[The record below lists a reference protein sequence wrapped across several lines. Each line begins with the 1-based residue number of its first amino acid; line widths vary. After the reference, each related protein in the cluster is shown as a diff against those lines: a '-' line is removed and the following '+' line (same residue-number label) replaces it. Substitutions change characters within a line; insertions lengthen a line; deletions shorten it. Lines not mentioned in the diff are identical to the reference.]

1 MKKVGIMSMQRIA
14 NYGSF
19 LQAYALRKLLEKEG
33 CSVEFVDY
41 HVDKPVIVNDER
53 NQFVRK
59 FNKVIE
65 VIELRASL
73 GQKVSYLKHKQSFF
87 KKYLPLLGVSE
98 LMNYNPPL
106 DCLIVG
112 SDEVFNCI
120 QKNPNVGYSLEL
132 FGKDNNAKRLISYAA
147 SFGNTT
153 LDKLQAYAKDREIS
167 TYLKRFDAISVRD
180 SNSGEIV
187 KKLIGQM
194 RLLT

>member
-1 MKKVGIMSMQRIA
+1 MQRIA

-73 GQKVSYLKHKQSFF
+73 GQKVFYLKHKQSFL
-87 KKYLPLLGVSE
+87 KKYLPLLVVSE
-98 LMNYNPPL
+98 LMNYNPL
-106 DCLIVG
+106 EISVI
-112 SDEVFNCI
+112 SI
-120 QKNPNVGYSLEL
+120 QKNLNLSRPTIL
-132 FGKDNNAKRLISYAA
+132 
-147 SFGNTT
+147 
-153 LDKLQAYAKDREIS
+153 
-167 TYLKRFDAISVRD
+167 
-180 SNSGEIV
+180 
-187 KKLIGQM
+187 
-194 RLLT
+194 

>member
-1 MKKVGIMSMQRIA
+1 MVLLI
-14 NYGSF
+14 
-19 LQAYALRKLLEKEG
+19 QA
-33 CSVEFVDY
+33 
-41 HVDKPVIVNDER
+41 
-53 NQFVRK
+53 
-59 FNKVIE
+59 
-65 VIELRASL
+65 
-73 GQKVSYLKHKQSFF
+73 
-87 KKYLPLLGVSE
+87 
-98 LMNYNPPL
+98 L

-187 KKLIGQM
+187 KKIN
-194 RLLT
+194 RKRTYI